1 MFSRLSIFWRLTLG
15 YLTILALVV
24 GVNLYILNQF
34 RAITE
39 LGAELATHHFPAV
52 ETAKRLITSLFA
64 QLKSDKQYLVLRDTT
79 LLKDFLQEAENFRKT
94 LKALQEQEQPGIT
107 LESLEKTK
115 RLHEEFHT
123 LFLSVGVEQA
133 DRSVQSI
140 ATYEQQRD
148 ALITAMTQ
156 AITAY
161 ITSQEAS
168 VGGILRDS
176 HLRSVQAQEITQQ
189 LLLMALVL
197 GLGLAGIASYSILRP
212 LRRVKAQIRR
222 IGQGQFGGTISLS
235 VPQELRELVG
245 QVNWMGEKLQ
255 KLDEMK
261 SEFLANI
268 SHELRTP
275 LTSIREG
282 SQLLL
287 DGIPGTLT
295 KDQRETLIII
305 SESSQRL
312 NHLIGNL
319 LDLSRMEADM
329 VSYNYGPTDLNR
341 LAVRSSEKVK
351 FLADRKN
358 IHIALDLAQDKAR
371 LQDLDGA
378 RMEQVLEN
386 LLTNAI
392 KFSSEG
398 STILIRSRPDSSGD
412 GVQFTVSDTGPGI
425 PEEDLPHIFER
436 FYQGKTQVG
445 RVFVGSGIGL
455 ALAKRVVEA
464 HEGKIWAESILGTG
478 TALHFIIPK
487 RKRDR
492 KNPLKSDRIYQLT
505 LGFFVPLMVVGLLEW
520 GGGSGAHW
528 NSPAF
533 AQVDTLSSSNISSV
547 LTPAPEDIPFFH
559 AIAQDQEKKL
569 SSCKNE
575 DECRAVHFLRGVAAL
590 YENREL
596 AALHFRKVVASRPNS
611 ALAGESRFWLW
622 LLDVLN
628 APGGGKGTSQDFT
641 KRLVREL
648 VEKELLV
655 HELSVN

>member
-1 MFSRLSIFWRLTLG
+1 MLPRLSIFWRLTLG

-24 GVNLYILNQF
+24 GVNLYILHQF
-34 RAITE
+34 RALTE

-52 ETAKRLITSLFA
+52 ETAKRLITSLYA

-94 LKALQEQEQPGIT
+94 LKALQDQENPGST
-107 LESLEKTK
+107 LESLAKTK
-115 RLHEEFHT
+115 ELHEVFHT

-133 DRSVQSI
+133 DRSPQAI
-140 ATYEQQRD
+140 ATYEQNRD

-168 VGGILRDS
+168 VGAILKDS
-176 HLRSVQAQEITQQ
+176 HLRSVQAQEITKQ
-189 LLLMALVL
+189 LLVMALVL

-212 LRRVKAQIRR
+212 LRQVKAQIRR

-295 KDQRETLIII
+295 KDQRETLTII

-329 VSYNYGPTDLNR
+329 VSYNFSPTDLNR
-341 LAVRSSEKVK
+341 LAVRSTEKVK
-351 FLADRKN
+351 FLAERKN
-358 IHIALDLAQDKAR
+358 IHLSLDLAQSKVR
-371 LQDLDGA
+371 LFDLDGP

-386 LLTNAI
+386 LLSNAI
-392 KFSSEG
+392 KFSPEG
-398 STILIRSRPDSSGD
+398 ATVLIRSRPDGTGN

-425 PEEDLPHIFER
+425 PEPDLPHIFER
-436 FYQGKTQVG
+436 FYQGKTQEG
-445 RVFVGSGIGL
+445 RVYVGSGIGL

-464 HEGKIWAESILGTG
+464 HGGKIWAESILGTG
-478 TALHFIIPK
+478 TALHFTIPK
-487 RKRDR
+487 R
-492 KNPLKSDRIYQLT
+492 Q
-505 LGFFVPLMVVGLLEW
+505 
-520 GGGSGAHW
+520 
-528 NSPAF
+528 PA
-533 AQVDTLSSSNISSV
+533 
-547 LTPAPEDIPFFH
+547 
-559 AIAQDQEKKL
+559 
-569 SSCKNE
+569 
-575 DECRAVHFLRGVAAL
+575 
-590 YENREL
+590 
-596 AALHFRKVVASRPNS
+596 
-611 ALAGESRFWLW
+611 
-622 LLDVLN
+622 
-628 APGGGKGTSQDFT
+628 GTT
-641 KRLVREL
+641 
-648 VEKELLV
+648 
-655 HELSVN
+655 H

>member
-1 MFSRLSIFWRLTLG
+1 MLSRLSIFWRLTLG
-15 YLTILALVV
+15 YLTILALVI

-34 RAITE
+34 RALTE

-79 LLKDFLQEAENFRKT
+79 LLKEFLQEAENFRKT
-94 LKALQEQEQPGIT
+94 LKALEEQERPGTT
-107 LESLEKTK
+107 LDSLETTK
-115 RLHEEFHT
+115 RLHEELQT

-133 DRSVQSI
+133 DRSPLAV
-140 ATYEQQRD
+140 ANYEQKRD
-148 ALITAMTQ
+148 GLINAMTQ

-189 LLLMALVL
+189 LLMMALVL

-235 VPQELRELVG
+235 VPQELRDLVG

-312 NHLIGNL
+312 NRLIGNL

-329 VSYNYGPTDLNR
+329 VSYNYSPTDLNR
-341 LAVRSSEKVK
+341 LAVRATEKVK

-358 IHIALDLAQDKAR
+358 IHMSLDLAQDKVR

-386 LLTNAI
+386 LLSNAI

-398 STILIRSRPDSSGD
+398 STIVIRSRPENSGD
-412 GVQFTVSDTGPGI
+412 GVHFTVSDTGPGI
-425 PEEDLPHIFER
+425 PKGDLPHIFER
-436 FYQGKTQVG
+436 FYQGKTQEG
-445 RVFVGSGIGL
+445 RVYVGSGIGL

-464 HEGKIWAESILGTG
+464 HGGKIWAESILGTG
-478 TALHFIIPK
+478 TALHFTIPK
-487 RKRDR
+487 RK
-492 KNPLKSDRIYQLT
+492 P
-505 LGFFVPLMVVGLLEW
+505 VG
-520 GGGSGAHW
+520 
-528 NSPAF
+528 
-533 AQVDTLSSSNISSV
+533 
-547 LTPAPEDIPFFH
+547 
-559 AIAQDQEKKL
+559 
-569 SSCKNE
+569 
-575 DECRAVHFLRGVAAL
+575 
-590 YENREL
+590 
-596 AALHFRKVVASRPNS
+596 KVS
-611 ALAGESRFWLW
+611 
-622 LLDVLN
+622 
-628 APGGGKGTSQDFT
+628 
-641 KRLVREL
+641 
-648 VEKELLV
+648 
-655 HELSVN
+655 

>member
-1 MFSRLSIFWRLTLG
+1 MLSRLSIFWRLTLG

-34 RAITE
+34 RALTE
-39 LGAELATHHFPAV
+39 LGAELVTHHFPAV
-52 ETAKRLITSLFA
+52 ETAKRLITSLYA

-94 LKALQEQEQPGIT
+94 LKALQEQEQRGSST

-133 DRSVQSI
+133 DRSPFAI
-140 ATYEQQRD
+140 ANYEQKRD
-148 ALITAMTQ
+148 SLINAMTQ

-189 LLLMALVL
+189 LLMMALVL

-235 VPQELRELVG
+235 VPQELRDLVG
-245 QVNWMGEKLQ
+245 QVNWMGEKLKQ
-255 KLDEMK
+255 LDEMK

-295 KDQRETLIII
+295 QDQRETLTII

-329 VSYNYGPTDLNR
+329 VSYNYSPTDLNR
-341 LAVRSSEKVK
+341 LAVRSTEKVK
-351 FLADRKN
+351 FLAERKN
-358 IHIALDLAQDKAR
+358 IEMVLDLAQIR
-371 LQDLDGA
+371 LQELDGA

-386 LLTNAI
+386 LLSNAI

-398 STILIRSRPDSSGD
+398 STIVIRSRPDSSGD
-412 GVQFTVSDTGPGI
+412 GVHFTVSDTGPGI

-436 FYQGKTQVG
+436 FYQGKTQEG
-445 RVFVGSGIGL
+445 RVYVGSGIGL

-464 HEGKIWAESILGTG
+464 HGGKIWAESILGTG
-478 TALHFIIPK
+478 TALHFTIPK
-487 RKRDR
+487 RKQAG
-492 KNPLKSDRIYQLT
+492 K
-505 LGFFVPLMVVGLLEW
+505 
-520 GGGSGAHW
+520 
-528 NSPAF
+528 
-533 AQVDTLSSSNISSV
+533 
-547 LTPAPEDIPFFH
+547 
-559 AIAQDQEKKL
+559 
-569 SSCKNE
+569 
-575 DECRAVHFLRGVAAL
+575 VA
-590 YENREL
+590 
-596 AALHFRKVVASRPNS
+596 
-611 ALAGESRFWLW
+611 
-622 LLDVLN
+622 
-628 APGGGKGTSQDFT
+628 
-641 KRLVREL
+641 
-648 VEKELLV
+648 
-655 HELSVN
+655 

>member
-1 MFSRLSIFWRLTLG
+1 MLSRLSIFWRLTLG
-15 YLTILALVV
+15 YLTILALVI

-34 RAITE
+34 RALTE

-52 ETAKRLITSLFA
+52 ETAKRLITSLYA

-94 LKALQEQEQPGIT
+94 LKALEDQEQPGRP
-107 LESLEKTK
+107 LESLKKAK

-133 DRSVQSI
+133 DRSSLAI
-140 ATYEQQRD
+140 ANYEQKRD
-148 ALITAMTQ
+148 ALINGMTQ
-156 AITAY
+156 SITAY

-189 LLLMALVL
+189 LLMMALVL
-197 GLGLAGIASYSILRP
+197 GLGLAGVASYSILRP

-245 QVNWMGEKLQ
+245 QVNWMGQKLQ

-295 KDQRETLIII
+295 KDQRETLTIIA
-305 SESSQRL
+305 ESSQRL

-329 VSYNYGPTDLNR
+329 VSYNYSPTDLNR
-341 LAVRSSEKVK
+341 LAVRSLEKVK

-358 IHIALDLAQDKAR
+358 IHMTVDLAQDKVR

-386 LLTNAI
+386 LLSNAI

-398 STILIRSRPDSSGD
+398 STIVIRSRPDSSEE
-412 GVQFTVSDTGPGI
+412 GVHFTVSDTGPGI

-436 FYQGKTQVG
+436 FYQGKTQEG
-445 RVFVGSGIGL
+445 RVYVGSGIGL

-464 HEGKIWAESILGTG
+464 HGGKIWAESILGTG
-478 TALHFIIPK
+478 TALHFTIPK
-487 RKRDR
+487 RK
-492 KNPLKSDRIYQLT
+492 QA
-505 LGFFVPLMVVGLLEW
+505 G
-520 GGGSGAHW
+520 
-528 NSPAF
+528 
-533 AQVDTLSSSNISSV
+533 
-547 LTPAPEDIPFFH
+547 
-559 AIAQDQEKKL
+559 
-569 SSCKNE
+569 
-575 DECRAVHFLRGVAAL
+575 
-590 YENREL
+590 
-596 AALHFRKVVASRPNS
+596 KVN
-611 ALAGESRFWLW
+611 
-622 LLDVLN
+622 
-628 APGGGKGTSQDFT
+628 
-641 KRLVREL
+641 
-648 VEKELLV
+648 
-655 HELSVN
+655 

>member
-1 MFSRLSIFWRLTLG
+1 MLSRLSIFWRLTLG
-15 YLTILALVV
+15 YFTILALVV

-34 RAITE
+34 RALTE

-52 ETAKRLITSLFA
+52 ETAKRLITSLYA

-79 LLKDFLQEAENFRKT
+79 LLKEFLQEAENFRKT
-94 LKALQEQEQPGIT
+94 LKALEEQEPPGSSTI
-107 LESLEKTK
+107 ESLERTK

-133 DRSVQSI
+133 DRSPSAI
-140 ATYEQQRD
+140 ADYEQKRD
-148 ALITAMTQ
+148 NLINAMTQ

-161 ITSQEAS
+161 ITAQEAS

-189 LLLMALVL
+189 LLMMALVL

-222 IGQGQFGGTISLS
+222 IGQGQFGGTMSLS
-235 VPQELRELVG
+235 VPQELRDLVG
-245 QVNWMGEKLQ
+245 QVNWMGEKLK

-295 KDQRETLIII
+295 KDQRETLTII

-329 VSYNYGPTDLNR
+329 VSYNYGPTDINR
-341 LAVRSSEKVK
+341 LAVRSTEKVK
-351 FLADRKN
+351 FLAERKN
-358 IHIALDLAQDKAR
+358 IHMVMDLAQDKVR

-386 LLTNAI
+386 LFSNAI

-398 STILIRSRPDSSGD
+398 ATIVIRSRPDNLGE
-412 GVQFTVSDTGPGI
+412 GVHFTVSDTGPGI

-436 FYQGKTQVG
+436 FYQGKTQEG
-445 RVFVGSGIGL
+445 RIFVGSGIGL

-464 HEGKIWAESILGTG
+464 HGGKIWAESILGTG
-478 TALHFIIPK
+478 TALHFTIPK
-487 RKRDR
+487 RK
-492 KNPLKSDRIYQLT
+492 
-505 LGFFVPLMVVGLLEW
+505 
-520 GGGSGAHW
+520 
-528 NSPAF
+528 PA
-533 AQVDTLSSSNISSV
+533 
-547 LTPAPEDIPFFH
+547 
-559 AIAQDQEKKL
+559 EKK
-569 SSCKNE
+569 
-575 DECRAVHFLRGVAAL
+575 
-590 YENREL
+590 
-596 AALHFRKVVASRPNS
+596 P
-611 ALAGESRFWLW
+611 
-622 LLDVLN
+622 
-628 APGGGKGTSQDFT
+628 
-641 KRLVREL
+641 
-648 VEKELLV
+648 
-655 HELSVN
+655 

>member
-1 MFSRLSIFWRLTLG
+1 MLSRLSIFWRLTLG
-15 YLTILALVV
+15 YLTILTLVV

-34 RAITE
+34 RALTE

-52 ETAKRLITSLFA
+52 ETARQLITSLYA

-79 LLKDFLQEAENFRKT
+79 LLKDFLQEAEHFRKT
-94 LKALQEQEQPGIT
+94 LKALQEQEPPGGSF
-107 LESLEKTK
+107 ESLEKTQ

-133 DRSVQSI
+133 DRSSRSLVE
-140 ATYEQQRD
+140 YEQKRD
-148 ALITAMTQ
+148 SLINAMTQ

-161 ITSQEAS
+161 IASQEAS

-189 LLLMALVL
+189 LLMMALVL

-222 IGQGQFGGTISLS
+222 IGQGQFGGTIPLS
-235 VPQELRELVG
+235 VPQELRDLVD

-287 DGIPGTLT
+287 DGIPGALT
-295 KDQRETLIII
+295 KDQRETLTII

-329 VSYNYGPTDLNR
+329 VSYNFSPTDLNR
-341 LAVRSSEKVK
+341 LAIRSTEKVK
-351 FLADRKN
+351 FLAERKN
-358 IHIALDLAQDKAR
+358 IHINLDLAQDKVR

-386 LLTNAI
+386 LLSNAI
-392 KFSSEG
+392 KFSAEG
-398 STILIRSRPDSSGD
+398 SSILVRSRPDSSGD
-412 GVQFTVSDTGPGI
+412 GVHFTVSDTGPGI
-425 PEEDLPHIFER
+425 SEEDLPHIFER
-436 FYQGKTQVG
+436 FYQGNTQEG
-445 RVFVGSGIGL
+445 RVYVGSGIGL

-464 HEGKIWAESILGTG
+464 HGGKIWAESILGTG
-478 TALHFIIPK
+478 TALHFTIPK
-487 RKRDR
+487 RK
-492 KNPLKSDRIYQLT
+492 S
-505 LGFFVPLMVVGLLEW
+505 VGK
-520 GGGSGAHW
+520 
-528 NSPAF
+528 
-533 AQVDTLSSSNISSV
+533 
-547 LTPAPEDIPFFH
+547 IP
-559 AIAQDQEKKL
+559 
-569 SSCKNE
+569 
-575 DECRAVHFLRGVAAL
+575 
-590 YENREL
+590 
-596 AALHFRKVVASRPNS
+596 
-611 ALAGESRFWLW
+611 
-622 LLDVLN
+622 
-628 APGGGKGTSQDFT
+628 
-641 KRLVREL
+641 
-648 VEKELLV
+648 
-655 HELSVN
+655 